1 MENLDEKVMDELFGE
16 LDEENKDKKEKKDED
31 NDLSSD
37 KKSKKSDEKMDQA
50 DLSILEDSE
59 GNLLGKDE
67 IERKL
72 KEKQENAL
80 KEEAIN
86 NVKNIDIDTLKE
98 KLGIMDIQEPFMS
111 GSTSGMDNVKI
122 RYILCNLIGTIIYK
136 ENNGVKTITINYRQL
151 NSIFQ

>member
-1 MENLDEKVMDELFGE
+1 MINFLLIIGELDSENINNPKKGILLSPNMDYFEGEFISEKNMENLDEKVMDELFGE

-72 KEKQENAL
+72 KERMTN
-80 KEEAIN
+80 
-86 NVKNIDIDTLKE
+86 
-98 KLGIMDIQEPFMS
+98 
-111 GSTSGMDNVKI
+111 
-122 RYILCNLIGTIIYK
+122 
-136 ENNGVKTITINYRQL
+136 
-151 NSIFQ
+151 